1 MSLNMGDYD
10 DGTFRQQL
18 KLMVVNLI
26 KNFSRPGGLSVN
38 TEYLD
43 YTSVIHPDSQD
54 EVTYI
59 CDQIALECDRIQG
72 LQNTFGYLPEKPY
85 LSR

>member
-1 MSLNMGDYD
+1 MSLNMDDYD

-26 KNFSRPGGLSVN
+26 KNFSRPGGPSVKA
-38 TEYLD
+38 EYFD
-43 YTSVIHPDSQD
+43 YTSAIHTDAQD

-59 CDQIALECDRIQG
+59 CDQIAVEYDRIQG

-85 LSR
+85 SSR